1 MQRPR
6 IVLEDQRGHDQQG
19 KQRQRQ
25 LRQPDELL
33 KSLSAPIRLEDLGT
47 VIDAAEDV
55 QQAAWLQDKR
65 AIIIDIHKQPGYNVV
80 ETIQQIK
87 ARLPEL
93 TAALPPAAKLVLVGD
108 RTQTIR
114 AAVSDVQIT
123 MLITIALVVLVI
135 FFFVRNVRATIIPS
149 VAIPL
154 SLVAA
159 FGIMG
164 ALGYS
169 LDNISLMGMTIAVG
183 FVVDDAIVMVENIVR
198 HLEAGKS
205 RLQAAIDGARE
216 VGFTIVSMTIS
227 LVAVFIPVLL
237 MGGIVGRLF
246 REFAVTVSVVILMSG
261 VVSLTVTPMMCAWLI
276 RHTPNERHGRVY
288 QWSERVF
295 ESVAAFYAR
304 TLERVLG
311 HPVKTL
317 LVTVATLVLSIVL
330 YVAAPKGFF
339 PTVDS
344 GFIIGTAQ
352 AAPDIS
358 YEAMASRM
366 QALGRIVMAD
376 PDVGTVDYWIGT
388 NPTMSQ
394 ARMFISLKPRAE
406 RRSAATEV
414 IQRLKRR
421 TAAVEGISLFM
432 QVRQDIT
439 VGGRVSAGQYQYTLQ
454 DGNIAEL
461 ATWSGILLHKF
472 SQLPQLHD
480 VS

>member
-1 MQRPR
+1 
-6 IVLEDQRGHDQQG
+6 
-19 KQRQRQ
+19 
-25 LRQPDELL
+25 
-33 KSLSAPIRLEDLGT
+33 
-47 VIDAAEDV
+47 
-55 QQAAWLQDKR
+55 
-65 AIIIDIHKQPGYNVV
+65 
-80 ETIQQIK
+80 
-87 ARLPEL
+87 
-93 TAALPPAAKLVLVGD
+93 
-108 RTQTIR
+108 
-114 AAVSDVQIT
+114 
-123 MLITIALVVLVI
+123 
-135 FFFVRNVRATIIPS
+135 
-149 VAIPL
+149 
-154 SLVAA
+154 
-159 FGIMG
+159 
-164 ALGYS
+164 
-169 LDNISLMGMTIAVG
+169 
-183 FVVDDAIVMVENIVR
+183 
-198 HLEAGKS
+198 
-205 RLQAAIDGARE
+205 
-216 VGFTIVSMTIS
+216 
-227 LVAVFIPVLL
+227 
-237 MGGIVGRLF
+237 
-246 REFAVTVSVVILMSG
+246 
-261 VVSLTVTPMMCAWLI
+261 
-276 RHTPNERHGRVY
+276 NERHGRIY

-311 HPVKTL
+311 HPVETL

-394 ARMFISLKPRAE
+394 ARMFINLKPRAE

-439 VGGRVSAGQYQYTLQ
+439 VGG
-454 DGNIAEL
+454 
-461 ATWSGILLHKF
+461 
-472 SQLPQLHD
+472 
-480 VS
+480 